1 LCGYHGV
8 EHLVAGSELFD
19 RQNLLHVPLKL
30 PLTPMKTVELASIDA
45 SCNANE
51 RRAVASGQVAEA
63 ITELV
68 GNTPV
73 LHLRKLVPADAS
85 DVYVK
90 LEYLNP
96 GGSIKD
102 RAALG
107 MITKAEHDGRLKPG
121 ATIFEATAGNTGVGL
136 ALIAGVRGYKTVLAV
151 PEGFSQEKIML
162 MEALG
167 AEVILTPKADG
178 IAAAIACIKERAAKT
193 PNSFVAGQF
202 ENQDNPNF
210 HYETT
215 GREFY
220 EQLGGQVHA
229 IVIGCG
235 TGGTFTGVAR
245 YLKERNPNTLAIAVE
260 TQGSV
265 LGGGEKGEHEVEGIG
280 ASFIPKT
287 FDGSL
292 ADEIIAVNDHDA
304 FDTVKKLA
312 AIEGVLAGS
321 SSGANVFAAIAIAKR
336 LGPGK
341 RVATIIPDS
350 AERYLSKDIF
360 HFNEKS

>member
-1 LCGYHGV
+1 
-8 EHLVAGSELFD
+8 
-19 RQNLLHVPLKL
+19 
-30 PLTPMKTVELASIDA
+30 MKTAEMTPL
-45 SCNANE
+45 
-51 RRAVASGQVAEA
+51 RVAED

-68 GNTPV
+68 GETPI
-73 LHLRKLVPADAS
+73 LHLKKIAPAGAADIYA
-85 DVYVK
+85 K

-107 MITKAEHDGRLKPG
+107 MITKAERDGRLQPG

-136 ALIAGVRGYKTVLAV
+136 ALIGSGRGYSTVLAV
-151 PEGFSQEKIML
+151 PEGFSIEKVTL

-167 AEVILTPKADG
+167 AEVIRTPQADG
-178 IAAAIACIKERAAKT
+178 MQAAIDYVKERAAKT

-202 ENQDNPNF
+202 ENQDNPDF

-215 GREFY
+215 ARELY
-220 EQLGGQVHA
+220 DQMGGQVDA
-229 IVIGCG
+229 VVIGSG

-245 YLKERNPNTLAIAVE
+245 YFKERNPNVLAVVVE

-265 LGGGEKGEHEVEGIG
+265 LGGGPKGDHEVEGIG

-287 FDGSL
+287 CDLSL
-292 ADEIIAVNDHDA
+292 ADEIIAVSDYDA
-304 FDTVKKLA
+304 FDMVKKLA
-312 AIEGVLAGS
+312 AVEGVLAGS
-321 SSGANVFAAIAIAKR
+321 SAGANVFASIGIARR

-341 RVATIIPDS
+341 RVATLIPDS

-360 HFNEKS
+360 HFNDKH

>member
-1 LCGYHGV
+1 
-8 EHLVAGSELFD
+8 
-19 RQNLLHVPLKL
+19 
-30 PLTPMKTVELASIDA
+30 MKTAEMASLPPPHR
-45 SCNANE
+45 AND
-51 RRAVASGQVAEA
+51 RRAGDPGHVAEE

-68 GNTPV
+68 GDTPV
-73 LHLRKLVPADAS
+73 LHLRKLTPVGAA
-85 DVYVK
+85 DVYAK

-107 MITKAEHDGRLKPG
+107 MITKAERDGRLQPG

-136 ALIAGVRGYKTVLAV
+136 ALIASGRGYKTVLAV
-151 PEGFSQEKIML
+151 PEGFSQEKVTL

-167 AEVILTPKADG
+167 AEVIRTPHAG
-178 IAAAIACIKERAAKT
+178 GMQEAIDYIKTRAART
-193 PNSFVAGQF
+193 PNSFVAAQF
-202 ENQDNPNF
+202 ENLDNPDF

-215 GREFY
+215 AREFY
-220 EQLGGQVHA
+220 DQLGGQVDA

-245 YLKERNPNTLAIAVE
+245 YLKERNPKTLAIAVE

-292 ADEIIAVNDHDA
+292 ADEIIAVSDHDA
-304 FDTVKKLA
+304 FDMVKKLA

-321 SSGANVFAAIAIAKR
+321 SAGANVFAAINIARK
-336 LGPGK
+336 LGLGK

-360 HFNEKS
+360 HFNEKH

>member
-1 LCGYHGV
+1 ML
-8 EHLVAGSELFD
+8 
-19 RQNLLHVPLKL
+19 
-30 PLTPMKTVELASIDA
+30 MKTAEMALT
-45 SCNANE
+45 
-51 RRAVASGQVAEA
+51 RVAEA

-68 GNTPV
+68 GSTPI
-73 LHLRKLVPADAS
+73 LHLRKVVPPGAA
-85 DVYVK
+85 DVYAK

-107 MITKAEHDGRLKPG
+107 MITKAERAGRLHPG
-121 ATIFEATAGNTGVGL
+121 ATILEATAGNTGVGL
-136 ALIAGVRGYKTVLAV
+136 ALIASGRGYKTVLAV
-151 PEGFSQEKIML
+151 PEGFAQEKVTL

-167 AEVILTPKADG
+167 AEVVRTPRADG
-178 IAAAIACIKERAAKT
+178 MSGAIDYIKERAART
-193 PNSFVAGQF
+193 PNAFIAGQF
-202 ENQDNPNF
+202 ENQDNPDF

-215 GREFY
+215 AHEFY
-220 EQLGGQVHA
+220 EQLGGQIDA

-245 YLKERNPNTLAIAVE
+245 YLKERNPKTLAIAVE

-265 LGGGEKGEHEVEGIG
+265 LGGGLHGEHEVEGIG

-292 ADEIIAVNDHDA
+292 ADEIIAVNDPDA
-304 FDTVKKLA
+304 FDMVKKLA
-312 AIEGVLAGS
+312 ALEGVLAGS
-321 SSGANVFAAIAIAKR
+321 SAGANVFAALGIARR

-341 RVATIIPDS
+341 RVATLIPDS

-360 HFNEKS
+360 HFNEKR

>member
-1 LCGYHGV
+1 
-8 EHLVAGSELFD
+8 
-19 RQNLLHVPLKL
+19 
-30 PLTPMKTVELASIDA
+30 MKIAEVTSL
-45 SCNANE
+45 
-51 RRAVASGQVAEA
+51 RVAED

-68 GNTPV
+68 GETPI
-73 LHLRKLVPADAS
+73 LHLRKVVPPNVADIYA
-85 DVYVK
+85 K

-107 MITKAEHDGRLKPG
+107 MILKAEEAGSLQPG

-136 ALIAGVRGYKTVLAV
+136 ALIGSGRGYKTVLAV
-151 PEGFSQEKIML
+151 PEGFSQEKVTL

-167 AEVILTPKADG
+167 AEVIRTPQADG
-178 IAAAIACIKERAAKT
+178 MEAAIRYVKERAAKT

-202 ENQDNPNF
+202 ENQANPDF

-215 GREFY
+215 ARELYDQMGGRIDA
-220 EQLGGQVHA
+220 V
-229 IVIGCG
+229 VIGSG

-245 YLKERNPNTLAIAVE
+245 YLKERNPRALAIVIE

-265 LGGGEKGEHEVEGIG
+265 LGGGPKGEHQVEGIG

-287 FDGSL
+287 CDLSL
-292 ADEIIAVNDHDA
+292 ADEVIAVSDRDA
-304 FDTVKKLA
+304 FDMVKKLA

-321 SSGANVFAAIAIAKR
+321 SAGAAVFGAIEIARR
-336 LGPGK
+336 LGPGR
-341 RVATIIPDS
+341 RVVTIIPDS

-360 HFNEKS
+360 HFNEKH

>member
-1 LCGYHGV
+1 MRAIV
-8 EHLVAGSELFD
+8 D
-19 RQNLLHVPLKL
+19 RTNRYRVPLSVHFRVFMEI
-30 PLTPMKTVELASIDA
+30 TKTIEAPAL
-45 SCNANE
+45 
-51 RRAVASGQVAEA
+51 RVAEE

-68 GNTPV
+68 GGTPV
-73 LHLRKLVPADAS
+73 LHLRKIVPPGAADVFA
-85 DVYVK
+85 K

-107 MITKAEHDGRLKPG
+107 MIQKAERDGRLRPG

-136 ALIAGVRGYKTVLAV
+136 ALIGCGRGYKVVLAV
-151 PEGFSQEKIML
+151 PEKFSQEKVEL
-162 MEALG
+162 MAALG
-167 AEVILTPKADG
+167 AEVIRTPDG
-178 IAAAIACIKERAAKT
+178 EGMQGAIDYVKGRAAKT

-215 GREFY
+215 ARELY
-220 EQLGGQVHA
+220 EQLQGQVDA
-229 IVIGCG
+229 VVIGSG
-235 TGGTFTGVAR
+235 TGGTFTGIAR
-245 YLKERNPNTLAIAVE
+245 YLKERIPRVLAVVVE
-260 TQGSV
+260 PQGSI
-265 LGGGEKGEHEVEGIG
+265 LGGGPKGSYSIEGIG

-292 ADEIIAVNDHDA
+292 ADDIIAVSDDDA
-304 FDTVKKLA
+304 FTMVKRLA
-312 AIEGVLAGS
+312 AEEGVLAGS
-321 SSGANVFAAIAIAKR
+321 SAGANVFVSIEIAKK

-360 HFNEKS
+360 HYQG

>member
-1 LCGYHGV
+1 MDTAEMSTL
-8 EHLVAGSELFD
+8 
-19 RQNLLHVPLKL
+19 R
-30 PLTPMKTVELASIDA
+30 
-45 SCNANE
+45 
-51 RRAVASGQVAEA
+51 VAED

-68 GNTPV
+68 GDTPI
-73 LHLRKLVPADAS
+73 LHLRKITSPGYADLYA
-85 DVYVK
+85 K

-107 MITKAEHDGRLKPG
+107 MITRAERAGRLRPG

-136 ALIAGVRGYKTVLAV
+136 ALIAGGRGYKTVLAV
-151 PEGFSQEKIML
+151 PEGFSQEKVTL

-167 AEVILTPKADG
+167 AEVIRTSRAG
-178 IAAAIACIKERAAKT
+178 GMQEAIDYVTERAART
-193 PNSFVAGQF
+193 PNSFIAGQF
-202 ENQDNPNF
+202 ANQDNPDF

-215 GREFY
+215 AREFY
-220 EQLGGQVHA
+220 QQLGGHIDA

-245 YLKERNPNTLAIAVE
+245 YLKERNPKTLAIAVE

-265 LGGGEKGEHEVEGIG
+265 LGGGPKGEHEVEGIG
-280 ASFIPKT
+280 ASFVPKT

-292 ADEIIAVNDHDA
+292 ADEIIAVCDRDA
-304 FDTVKKLA
+304 FDMVKRLA
-312 AIEGVLAGS
+312 AEEGVLAGS
-321 SSGANVFAAIAIAKR
+321 SAGANVFAAIVIAQR

-360 HFNEKS
+360 HFNDKEQST

>member
-1 LCGYHGV
+1 
-8 EHLVAGSELFD
+8 
-19 RQNLLHVPLKL
+19 
-30 PLTPMKTVELASIDA
+30 MKTAEMASPPSPDRAHDA
-45 SCNANE
+45 
-51 RRAVASGQVAEA
+51 RAGATGRVAEE

-68 GNTPV
+68 GETPV
-73 LHLRKLVPADAS
+73 LHLRKLSPAGGADIYA
-85 DVYVK
+85 K

-107 MITKAEHDGRLKPG
+107 MITKAERAGTLCPG

-136 ALIAGVRGYKTVLAV
+136 ALIGSGRGYKTVLAV
-151 PEGFSQEKIML
+151 PEGFSQEKVTL

-167 AEVILTPKADG
+167 AEVIRTSHAG
-178 IAAAIACIKERAAKT
+178 GMQEAIGYIKERAART
-193 PNSFVAGQF
+193 PNSFIAGQF
-202 ENQDNPNF
+202 ENQDNPDF

-215 GREFY
+215 AREFY
-220 EQLGGQVHA
+220 EQLGGRVDA

-245 YLKERNPNTLAIAVE
+245 YLKERNPKILAIAVE

-265 LGGGEKGEHEVEGIG
+265 LGGGPHGEHEVEGIG

-287 FDGSL
+287 FDGVL

-304 FDTVKKLA
+304 FDMVKKLA

-321 SSGANVFAAIAIAKR
+321 SAGANVFAAIGIAKG

-360 HFNEKS
+360 HFNEKG

>member
-1 LCGYHGV
+1 
-8 EHLVAGSELFD
+8 
-19 RQNLLHVPLKL
+19 
-30 PLTPMKTVELASIDA
+30 MKTVEMASL
-45 SCNANE
+45 
-51 RRAVASGQVAEA
+51 RVAEE
-63 ITELV
+63 ITQLV
-68 GNTPV
+68 GETPI
-73 LHLRKLVPADAS
+73 LRLRKLVPSGSA
-85 DVYVK
+85 DVYAK

-107 MITKAEHDGRLKPG
+107 MITKAERAGTLRPG

-136 ALIAGVRGYKTVLAV
+136 ALIGSGRGYKTVLAV
-151 PEGFSQEKIML
+151 PEGFSQEKVTL

-167 AEVILTPKADG
+167 AEVIRTPKAG
-178 IAAAIACIKERAAKT
+178 GMSAAIQYIKERAANT
-193 PNSFVAGQF
+193 PNSFIAGQF
-202 ENQDNPNF
+202 ENLDNPEF

-215 GREFY
+215 GRELY
-220 EQLGGQVHA
+220 EQLGGQIDA

-245 YLKERNPNTLAIAVE
+245 YVKERNPKALAIAVE
-260 TQGSV
+260 TEGSV
-265 LGGGEKGEHEVEGIG
+265 LGGGPSGDHEVEGIG

-292 ADEIIAVNDHDA
+292 ADEIIAVTDRDA
-304 FDTVKKLA
+304 FDMVKKLA
-312 AIEGVLAGS
+312 ATEGVLAGS
-321 SSGANVFAAIAIAKR
+321 SSGANVFAALGIAKR
-336 LGPGK
+336 LGAGK

-360 HFNEKS
+360 HFNDKK

>member
-1 LCGYHGV
+1 M
-8 EHLVAGSELFD
+8 
-19 RQNLLHVPLKL
+19 R
-30 PLTPMKTVELASIDA
+30 TMELASL
-45 SCNANE
+45 
-51 RRAVASGQVAEA
+51 RVAEE

-68 GNTPV
+68 GETPV
-73 LHLRKLVPADAS
+73 LHLRKVVPANAA
-85 DVYVK
+85 DVYAK

-107 MITKAEHDGRLKPG
+107 MIERAEKDGRLQSG

-136 ALIAGVRGYKTVLAV
+136 ALMGCTRGYKVVLAV
-151 PEGFSQEKIML
+151 PEKFSQEKAEL
-162 MEALG
+162 MAGLG
-167 AEVILTPKADG
+167 AEVIRTPDAEG
-178 IAAAIACIKERAAKT
+178 MEGAICYVKERAAQT
-193 PNSFVAGQF
+193 LNSFMAAQF
-202 ENQDNPNF
+202 ENQDNPQF

-215 GREFY
+215 ARELY
-220 EQLGGQVHA
+220 EQMQGRVDAVVLGV
-229 IVIGCG
+229 G

-245 YLKERNPNTLAIAVE
+245 YFKERNPHVLAIVADTE
-260 TQGSV
+260 GSV
-265 LGGGEKGEHEVEGIG
+265 LGGGPKGPHAVEGIG

-292 ADEIIAVNDHDA
+292 ADEIIVVSDYDA
-304 FDTVKKLA
+304 FDMVKKLA
-312 AIEGVLAGS
+312 AVEGVLAGS
-321 SSGANVFAAIAIAKR
+321 SAGTNVFASIQIAKR

-360 HFNEKS
+360 HFNDLQESCKKSPAPAASTPNGQPKE

>member
-1 LCGYHGV
+1 
-8 EHLVAGSELFD
+8 
-19 RQNLLHVPLKL
+19 
-30 PLTPMKTVELASIDA
+30 MKTAEMVSL
-45 SCNANE
+45 
-51 RRAVASGQVAEA
+51 RVAEE

-68 GNTPV
+68 GETPI
-73 LHLRKLVPADAS
+73 LHLRKLAPAGAAE
-85 DVYVK
+85 VYAK

-107 MITKAEHDGRLKPG
+107 MITKAERDGRLKPG

-136 ALIAGVRGYKTVLAV
+136 ALIGSGRGYKTVLAV
-151 PEGFSQEKIML
+151 PEGFSQEKVTL

-167 AEVILTPKADG
+167 AEVIRTPKDG
-178 IAAAIACIKERAAKT
+178 GMQAAIAYVKERAART
-193 PNSFVAGQF
+193 PNSFIAGQF
-202 ENQDNPNF
+202 ENLDNPEF

-220 EQLGGQVHA
+220 EQLGGQVDA

-235 TGGTFTGVAR
+235 TGGTFSGVAR
-245 YLKERNPNTLAIAVE
+245 YRKERNPKILAIAVE
-260 TQGSV
+260 TEGSV
-265 LGGGEKGEHEVEGIG
+265 LGGGKVGDHEVEGIG
-280 ASFIPKT
+280 ASFMPKT

-292 ADEIIAVNDHDA
+292 ADEIIAVTDRDA
-304 FDTVKKLA
+304 FDMVKKLA
-312 AIEGVLAGS
+312 ATEGVLAGS
-321 SSGANVFAAIAIAKR
+321 SAGANVFVAIDIAKR

-350 AERYLSKDIF
+350 AERYLSKGIF
-360 HFNEKS
+360 QFNDKK

>member
-1 LCGYHGV
+1 MRTL
-8 EHLVAGSELFD
+8 EAAHLRIAE
-19 RQNLLHVPLKL
+19 NI
-30 PLTPMKTVELASIDA
+30 VELA
-45 SCNANE
+45 
-51 RRAVASGQVAEA
+51 G
-63 ITELV
+63 
-68 GNTPV
+68 GTPM
-73 LHLRKLVPADAS
+73 LHLARLTPPGGGEIYA
-85 DVYVK
+85 K

-107 MITKAEHDGRLKPG
+107 MISKAERDGRLKPG

-136 ALIAGVRGYKTVLAV
+136 ALIACGRGYKTVLAV
-151 PEGFSQEKIML
+151 PEGFSQEKVLL
-162 MEALG
+162 MEAFG
-167 AEVILTPKADG
+167 AEVIRTPQADG
-178 IAAAIACIKERAAKT
+178 MQAAIDYVKERAART
-193 PNSFVAGQF
+193 PNSFIAGQF

-220 EQLGGQVHA
+220 EQLGGQVDA

-235 TGGTFTGVAR
+235 TGGTFTGVSR
-245 YLKERNPNTLAIAVE
+245 YLKERNPRTLAIAVE

-265 LGGGEKGEHEVEGIG
+265 LGGGEKGDHEVEGIG

-304 FDTVKKLA
+304 FDMVKKLA

-321 SSGANVFAAIAIAKR
+321 SSGANVFAAIGIAKR

-360 HFNEKS
+360 HFNEKH

>member
-1 LCGYHGV
+1 
-8 EHLVAGSELFD
+8 
-19 RQNLLHVPLKL
+19 
-30 PLTPMKTVELASIDA
+30 MKTAEMTPLRLHHPNSRKSGAS
-45 SCNANE
+45 
-51 RRAVASGQVAEA
+51 RGPRVAED

-68 GNTPV
+68 GETPV
-73 LHLRKLVPADAS
+73 LHLRKIVTPDAA
-85 DVYVK
+85 DVYAK

-107 MITKAEHDGRLKPG
+107 MITKAEKSGALKPG

-136 ALIAGVRGYKTVLAV
+136 ALIGSGRGYKTVLAV
-151 PEGFSQEKIML
+151 PEGFSIEKVIL

-167 AEVILTPKADG
+167 AEVVRTPQAEG
-178 IAAAIACIKERAAKT
+178 MMGAIRYMKGRAAQT

-202 ENQDNPNF
+202 ENQDNPDF

-215 GREFY
+215 ARELY
-220 EQLGGQVHA
+220 DQLGGRVDA
-229 IVIGCG
+229 VVIGSG

-245 YLKERNPNTLAIAVE
+245 YLKERNPKVMAVVVE

-265 LGGGEKGEHEVEGIG
+265 LGGGPPGEHEVEGIG

-287 FDGSL
+287 CDLSL
-292 ADEIIAVNDHDA
+292 ADEIIAVSDHDA
-304 FDTVKKLA
+304 FDMVKKLA

-321 SSGANVFAAIAIAKR
+321 SAGANVFAAIDIARR

-341 RVATIIPDS
+341 RVATLIPDS

-360 HFNEKS
+360 HFNEKH